1 MSCWPW
7 PQLIRV
13 SLCPGRVHLGPPA
26 GVCALSDHRKP
37 PPAMRHKTA
46 AGMRVAGR
54 TSVFGVPSLSPR
66 LFHVPGS
73 PMGAIPAP
81 HGTPRALR
89 LHAELGAHPGRPG
102 EGHAADRTAVGLSE
116 GLRWT
121 WTSCE
126 VSTRGEV
133 VLSRQRQSP
142 GIGSRGGCSGVGG
155 WGGFHPQ
162 GLLAALWADG
172 RARARPGP
180 FPTSSPHARQ
190 LPRTQHP
197 PGYSPRPI
205 HGHGEGPWWPVLS
218 DEPNPG

>member
-37 PPAMRHKTA
+37 PPPMRHKTA

-155 WGGFHPQ
+155 WGGVPPSGSPSCPVGRRQSKGETRALPNFFTLCQAAATYPAPSQVQPQ
-162 GLLAALWADG
+162 A
-172 RARARPGP
+172 
-180 FPTSSPHARQ
+180 H
-190 LPRTQHP
+190 
-197 PGYSPRPI
+197 PRPR
-205 HGHGEGPWWPVLS
+205 GGTLVASPE
-218 DEPNPG
+218 